1 MVARIGRR
9 AVVGLEGL
17 AAARQAVL
25 SMNSLFVTAFTPS
38 IGSGRGVRTFGVVAA
53 LARHD
58 PVEVAYV
65 RFGGDRVAA
74 EYEALPDVTMS
85 PLLASR
91 GIRRGLSY
99 VRARSRGV
107 PSALARGVSAE
118 LGRKATSAGA
128 DVRVIADGPVVA
140 GALLGLA
147 RRREVVYLAHNLES
161 GFRTEFG
168 AGDLATFE
176 RDVLRTFS
184 ESWMATR
191 ADASANGG
199 AAGGDHVHARYVPNV
214 VDVARIVPVEPSGQ
228 GRLLLV
234 ADFTYEPNREGLR
247 FLTEEVS
254 SRAVSAAGGT
264 ASRRWTWL
272 SEPPADARIEAAGF
286 VENLQAAYAGCDAV
300 LVPLLHGG
308 GSPLK
313 FIEGLAY
320 GLPTIATTH
329 AARLLEDGVAGEH
342 FFAGRRFDEFA
353 AAIEVA
359 IADRVSAAAVGAAGR
374 GLVECVSSML
384 SATLL
389 VD

>member
-1 MVARIGRR
+1 M
-9 AVVGLEGL
+9 
-17 AAARQAVL
+17 
-25 SMNSLFVTAFTPS
+25 SYLFVTAFSPS

-58 PVEVAYV
+58 SVEVAYI
-65 RFGGDRVAA
+65 RFGGDQVSA
-74 EYEALPDVTMS
+74 EYEALPNVTMS
-85 PLLASR
+85 PLRASR

-99 VRARSRGV
+99 VRARYRRV

-118 LGRKATSAGA
+118 LGRKASSAGA

-161 GFRTEFG
+161 GFRTRWG
-168 AGDLATFE
+168 AGDLAAFE
-176 RDVLRTFS
+176 REVLRTFS

-191 ADASANGG
+191 ADASG
-199 AAGGDHVHARYVPNV
+199 AVQLGGDHVHARYVPNV

-247 FLTEEVS
+247 FLAEEVLP
-254 SRAVSAAGGT
+254 RVW
-264 ASRRWTWL
+264 SRRPAVRLLAVGRGL

-286 VENLQAAYAGCDAV
+286 VEDLQAAYAGCDAV

-313 FIEGLAY
+313 FVEGLAY

-342 FFAGRRFDEFA
+342 FFAAAGPAEFA
-353 AAIEVA
+353 EAIEVA
-359 IADRVSAAAVGAAGR
+359 VADRSSAAVVGAAGR
-374 GLVECVSSML
+374 RLAERCYSVDAL
-384 SATLL
+384 ATLL